1 MTPRAPPR
9 LFVFAALAALAAGC
23 GGGHDATEKE
33 LADLHAELA
42 RLRAGQAALGER
54 MDRLEINHGTL
65 GGAAPP
71 RAAPGAPGAP
81 GAAAATPPR
90 TPDGDRPALDVVRL
104 GPSEGDG
111 DADPDA
117 ARPVLRVVGGDG
129 SVQPGPRKLL
139 PRKGA
144 VPAPTPTPVPAPKKP
159 AADAD
164 PSTTAKP

>member
-1 MTPRAPPR
+1 MTPRARSRP
-9 LFVFAALAALAAGC
+9 FVLAAQLALAALAPLAAGC

-42 RLRAGQAALGER
+42 RLRAGEAAIGER
-54 MDRLEINHGTL
+54 LDRLEINHGAL
-65 GGAAPP
+65 GGGGASP
-71 RAAPGAPGAP
+71 RSTPGAPGAP
-81 GAAAATPPR
+81 ATAASAPR
-90 TPDGDRPALDVVRL
+90 TPDGDRPNLDVVRL

-117 ARPVLRVVGGDG
+117 ARPVLRAVGGDG
-129 SVQPGPRKLL
+129 SVQPGAKKNP

-144 VPAPTPTPVPAPKKP
+144 VPAPTPKKP

-164 PSTTAKP
+164 PSPTAKP